1 MANILI
7 GSSNVNRHY
16 RSSDYPGFRKYEMVK
31 CTQATGFKA
40 YMDSIDNSKKAVL
53 ISVVENFVIDAVGA
67 DVISPEAL
75 IDECIKEYLS
85 TILKAA
91 VRLPDTKFGIVAPLM
106 RPAVS
111 WYNDR
116 VPSIT
121 QFLEEGIRAMVSD
134 KNINNVSGI
143 RCVTAT
149 SQQFE
154 QDQVHLTKASAKVFL
169 EMSLDLA
176 ETFFNAPLVDLS
188 EPGELPDSAQIARLE
203 ERLERME
210 RAIRMQLDK
219 NVANDLMFARV
230 REETDA
236 STNKAKEDRV
246 VINGLSSPNPLPADP
261 KLKIEALKTIVA
273 GIFESIM
280 PGFGGKIVYI
290 TQGKQLSTFLPMV
303 EAKLDKIELA
313 VAMRKAFAEKK
324 KKNLLSPE
332 HANLFMSNSV
342 NLATRIRV
350 DIMKAIARKI
360 SNKDEVA
367 YVAGFTSRPTMHIR
381 AAGAGTTTRPL
392 KSFSFID
399 SVSRFGRMLVRADLK
414 TAYGRAGRS
423 FNGQLRQNFVVL
435 NEFDQD
441 ELLSVTPATTG
452 PRPGTSSHRGG
463 GGGDPGGPGLGR
475 ALEEGRGLRGVEITS
490 KTLRPKNEMLL
501 GSKNL
506 TLRSSH

>member
-16 RSSDYPGFRKYEMVK
+16 RSADYASFRKYEMVK

-40 YMDSIDNSKKAVL
+40 FMDTIDISKKSIL

-67 DVISPEAL
+67 DVVSPEAL

-91 VRLPDTKFGIVAPLM
+91 LRLPGTKFGIVAPLM
-106 RPAVS
+106 RPAVA
-111 WYNDR
+111 WYNDK
-116 VPSIT
+116 VQSIT
-121 QFLEEGIRAMVSD
+121 EFLEEGIRAMVSD
-134 KNINNVSGI
+134 KNVNNVSGI
-143 RCVTAT
+143 RCVTST

-154 QDQVHLTKASAKVFL
+154 QDQIHLTKSSAKVFL
-169 EMSLDLA
+169 ETTLDLA
-176 ETFFNAPLVDLS
+176 EAFFNAPLVDLS
-188 EPGELPDSAQIARLE
+188 EPGELSDSAQIARLE

-210 RAIRMQLDK
+210 QMLRMQTDK
-219 NVANDLMFARV
+219 NFANDLMFARV
-230 REETDA
+230 REEVDA
-236 STNKAKEDRV
+236 TTNKAKEDRV

-273 GIFESIM
+273 NIFKSVIPDFE
-280 PGFGGKIVYI
+280 GRIVYLS
-290 TQGKQLSTFLPMV
+290 QGKQVSTFLPMV
-303 EAKLDKIELA
+303 EAKLDKTELA

-324 KKNLLSPE
+324 KKNLLTPE
-332 HANLFMSNSV
+332 QANLFMSNSV

-360 SNKDEVA
+360 SNKDEIA

-399 SVSRFGRMLVRADLK
+399 SVSRFGRMLVRADLE

-435 NEFDQD
+435 NEYDQD
-441 ELLSVTPATTG
+441 ELLSVTPASTG
-452 PRPGTSSHRGG
+452 PRAGTSGYRGG
-463 GGGDPGGPGLGR
+463 GGGAPRGSGPR
-475 ALEEGRGLRGVEITS
+475 AGSGRGKGTKRGGDHLE
-490 KTLRPKNEMLL
+490 N
-501 GSKNL
+501 
-506 TLRSSH
+506 SSAKK